1 LSTVRSPKPGADAAT
16 AEGGLP
22 RNFLRPCLLLLLK
35 EGVGYGYDLHER
47 LREFGVR
54 RSDPGFLYRT
64 LRALEREG
72 LIKSWWELSEVGPPR
87 RTYELSTEGDDWL
100 RGCADTLRQGVQ
112 LLARFADRYSGV
124 MTQTAG
130 PRP

>member
-1 LSTVRSPKPGADAAT
+1 MSSHKTADAAT

-22 RNFLRPCLLLLLK
+22 RNFLRPCLLLLLR

-64 LRALEREG
+64 LRSLEHEG
-72 LIKSWWELSEVGPPR
+72 LITSWWELSEVGPPR
-87 RTYELSTEGDDWL
+87 RTYELSAEGEDWL
-100 RGCADTLRQGVQ
+100 HGCADTLRHGQQ
-112 LLARFADRYSGV
+112 LLTRFADRYAGLAQPNTS
-124 MTQTAG
+124 G